1 LVADIEGGTRLRAFE
16 IEVLSRIFVPKGGEV
31 RGEWRKL
38 HNEEPNDIY
47 SSPSV
52 VRVIQS
58 RRMRWAEHVAR
69 IGRGRGVYRVWWG
82 NLTER
87 EDLKVQE

>member
-1 LVADIEGGTRLRAFE
+1 
-16 IEVLSRIFVPKGGEV
+16 VLSRIFVPKGGEV
-31 RGEWRKL
+31 RGEWRKI

-82 NLTER
+82 NPTVR